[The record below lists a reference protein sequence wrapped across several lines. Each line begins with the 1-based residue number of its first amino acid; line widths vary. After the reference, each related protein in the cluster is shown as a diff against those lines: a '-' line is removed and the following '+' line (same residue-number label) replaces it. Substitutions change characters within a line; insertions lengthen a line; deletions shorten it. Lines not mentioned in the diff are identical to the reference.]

1 MFRSFKGVAMSVV
14 DTVQM
19 LELRTKKAAGLIA
32 MLRKEKAELQEK
44 FDLVNTHNAELEE
57 YVESFATSNKIIEE
71 SIANAMENLA
81 SIEGLDDIPLFDDTA
96 LELEAAEGFTSGD
109 SLGSE
114 EIDLDELLDDT
125 PAL

>member
-1 MFRSFKGVAMSVV
+1 MSVV
-14 DTVQM
+14 DTVQL

-57 YVESFATSNKIIEE
+57 YAETFSTSNKLIEE
-71 SIANAMENLA
+71 SISKAMENLS
-81 SIEGLDDIPLFDDTA
+81 SIDGLDDVLLMDDTA

-109 SLGSE
+109 ALAME
-114 EIDLDELLDDT
+114 EDIDLDSLLDDSHT
-125 PAL
+125 L

>member
-1 MFRSFKGVAMSVV
+1 MSFV

-32 MLRKEKAELQEK
+32 MLRKEKAELQER

-57 YVESFATSNKIIEE
+57 YVEKFTTSNKLIED

-81 SIEGLDDIPLFDDTA
+81 TIEGLDDIPLMDDAA
-96 LELEAAEGFTSGD
+96 LELEAAEGFSVGD
-109 SLGSE
+109 SNGSD
-114 EIDLDELLDDT
+114 EIDLDILLDES
-125 PAL
+125 PSL

>member
-1 MFRSFKGVAMSVV
+1 MSVV
-14 DTVQM
+14 DTVQL

-57 YVESFATSNKIIEE
+57 YAESFTTSNKLIEE
-71 SIANAMENLA
+71 SIAKAMENL
-81 SIEGLDDIPLFDDTA
+81 STIDGLDDIPLMDDAA
-96 LELEAAEGFTSGD
+96 LELEAAEGFSSGD
-109 SLGSE
+109 ALAME
-114 EIDLDELLDDT
+114 EDIDLDSLLGDT